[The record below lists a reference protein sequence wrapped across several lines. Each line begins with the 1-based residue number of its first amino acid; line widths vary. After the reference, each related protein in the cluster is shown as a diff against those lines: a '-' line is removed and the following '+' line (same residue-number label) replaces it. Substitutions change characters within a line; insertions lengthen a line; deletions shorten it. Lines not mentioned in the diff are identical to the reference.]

1 MDRGGAGDEPP
12 LEEPGCVRGGARSL
26 ALKIRRKSLRN
37 GQRGGQRQSR
47 GERGGAGSEQGERR
61 RADAGLVLEV
71 ARAWS

>member
-1 MDRGGAGDEPP
+1 M
-12 LEEPGCVRGGARSL
+12 RGGARSL

-47 GERGGAGSEQGERR
+47 GEPGGAGSEQGERR